1 MKLALFFAASLL
13 LAGPAHAAPS
23 QQDTDTYKQFEETV
37 ADLAVPDKIETWEAF
52 LKKYPHSSFA
62 PQVKKMVADLKAGKA
77 PAAAPTAA
85 PVVVAV
91 APSSTPRPAATPL
104 DPDLSFLYESPA
116 PASTPS
122 RASTP
127 APKAAAEPSI
137 FDSSSSSPSAYQAP
151 KPTPAPTPDLS
162 IFDPPKARAAATPAP
177 TPVPAPQRAV
187 AVATP
192 TPAPKPAAEPS
203 FFDAQPQTR
212 VAAVSVP
219 AASRPRPVRAVRAPV
234 ESEGDSHRSFFSS
247 THTELSLFGAMSPDE
262 TLVQNQ
268 ITGATLTERIGRY
281 WGFSL
286 EGAASQGHET
296 TLLQTLRAANKP
308 PEVIS
313 RFKYLA
319 GVAVKLNALSAI
331 DTTGRLSDRNDL
343 FLSAGG
349 GIVNTEVDVCKAGC
363 TSTLVV
369 PSINF
374 EYATIGVGHRFY
386 LTPWLAIGSEFR
398 ERVVFEVIDGAVKP
412 RTNLQI
418 NVGPSVTF

>member
-1 MKLALFFAASLL
+1 
-13 LAGPAHAAPS
+13 
-23 QQDTDTYKQFEETV
+23 
-37 ADLAVPDKIETWEAF
+37 
-52 LKKYPHSSFA
+52 
-62 PQVKKMVADLKAGKA
+62 VKKMVADLKAGKA

-85 PVVVAV
+85 PVAV
-91 APSSTPRPAATPL
+91 AAIATSTPRPAATPI
-104 DPDLSFLYESPA
+104 DPDLSFLYESPS

-137 FDSSSSSPSAYQAP
+137 FDSPSSSPSTFDAPKPASRPAATPAPKVAAAEPSIFDSPVSSPAPQA

-162 IFDPPKARAAATPAP
+162 IFDPPKARAVATPAP
-177 TPVPAPQRAV
+177 TPVPQRAV
-187 AVATP
+187 VAAPIPTP

-212 VAAVSVP
+212 VAALSVP
-219 AASRPRPVRAVRAPV
+219 AASRPARVRRAPV
-234 ESEGDSHRSFFSS
+234 ESDGESHRSFFSS

-268 ITGATLTERIGRY
+268 ITGATLTERFGRY
-281 WGFSL
+281 WGLSL

-296 TLLQTLRAANKP
+296 SLLQTLRAANKP

-319 GVAVKLNALSAI
+319 GAAVKLNALSAI